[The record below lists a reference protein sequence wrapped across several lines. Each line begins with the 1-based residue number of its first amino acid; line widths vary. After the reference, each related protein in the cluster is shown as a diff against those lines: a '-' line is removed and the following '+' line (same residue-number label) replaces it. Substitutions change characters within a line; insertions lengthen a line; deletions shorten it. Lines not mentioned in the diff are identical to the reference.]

1 MDEGGKE
8 MEEEVKPYY
17 EDDYQA
23 LAKVRLQLTSNF
35 KPDFENEGGGWIVFY
50 NHKDRELYT
59 ATDPIAD
66 SGEPVRYAT
75 KEDAL
80 KSIRENE
87 RDWKIFFG
95 IKEEE

>member
-1 MDEGGKE
+1 